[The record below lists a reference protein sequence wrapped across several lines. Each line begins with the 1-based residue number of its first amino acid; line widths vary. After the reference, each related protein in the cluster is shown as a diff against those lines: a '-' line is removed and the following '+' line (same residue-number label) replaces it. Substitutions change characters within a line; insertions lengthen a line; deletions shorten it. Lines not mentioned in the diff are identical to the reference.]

1 MSDLVGNP
9 EDLFSRVAAQLM
21 LCRFFLV
28 SAVCSFTYSKR
39 DEIQAIS
46 REYQSRGYKKCDY
59 HIHAPRNNFIKLNF
73 TNFFG
78 FRTQPS
84 MHSGYLK
91 PSSDLCIPPE
101 IVIRERE
108 EDSDLQLFV
117 KICKNQ
123 KNLQSPKVFHSS
135 LNYLK
140 ITYIWIENQAS
151 GFTLDFEFHHNKSK

>member
-1 MSDLVGNP
+1 
-9 EDLFSRVAAQLM
+9 
-21 LCRFFLV
+21 
-28 SAVCSFTYSKR
+28 
-39 DEIQAIS
+39 
-46 REYQSRGYKKCDY
+46 
-59 HIHAPRNNFIKLNF
+59 
-73 TNFFG
+73 
-78 FRTQPS
+78 